1 MRLALLALH
10 PALAFGLRGDWEM
23 VGDLADHEA
32 SRDLHHHFNQGALI
46 VPTQTAMGKLHDHLE
61 GDPHTAARKGG
72 APPAGVSDTTY
83 KWLSA
88 IMVIFIVGALVAVR
102 LLNLREREITLAT
115 VQVKG

>member
-1 MRLALLALH
+1 MPGCVA
-10 PALAFGLRGDWEM
+10 
-23 VGDLADHEA
+23 
-32 SRDLHHHFNQGALI
+32 Q
-46 VPTQTAMGKLHDHLE
+46 
-61 GDPHTAARKGG
+61 G